1 MADIEAVLTGWG
13 PFIQSHARRAQ
24 AGHLRDE
31 WEGTFQD
38 AAARAEKRGDP
49 LYAAAFAVAEAADH
63 RVTVLWEQDQQRYRQ
78 AYADAVRQYLDEQ
91 RIDVEVE
98 VVDIHSDQAAAVLDE
113 SHHWSHAVSQLVDQL
128 RTHART
134 ATALPMTGEAPDWS
148 DGTPADALRRAG
160 LTYVERAT
168 AQ

>member
-1 MADIEAVLTGWG
+1 M
-13 PFIQSHARRAQ
+13 S
-24 AGHLRDE
+24 
-31 WEGTFQD
+31 
-38 AAARAEKRGDP
+38 
-49 LYAAAFAVAEAADH
+49 
-63 RVTVLWEQDQQRYRQ
+63 VLWEQDQQRYRQ

-98 VVDIHSDQAAAVLDE
+98 VVDILSDQAAAVLDE

-128 RTHART
+128 RTQART
-134 ATALPMTGEAPDWS
+134 TAALPMTGKAPDWS

-160 LTYVERAT
+160 LTYLERAA